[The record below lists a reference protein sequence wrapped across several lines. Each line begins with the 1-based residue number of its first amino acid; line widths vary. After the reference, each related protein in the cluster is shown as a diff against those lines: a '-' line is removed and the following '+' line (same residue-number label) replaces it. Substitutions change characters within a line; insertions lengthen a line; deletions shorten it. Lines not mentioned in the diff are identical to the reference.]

1 MPTTTLDI
9 ASDYTVFDNYHTV
22 SLTSQD
28 GQTTVSS
35 KRAIKETISH
45 ESFVQG
51 IATVHHVKCRWHVF
65 VAQLSGFVPQE
76 HGYLTDEDG
85 YKHYIDDISLASWD
99 TRYELSTTAE
109 TSSAIE
115 N

>member
-22 SLTSQD
+22 SLTSQN
-28 GQTTVSS
+28 GVTTVTS

-45 ESFVQG
+45 ESVVQG
-51 IATVHHVKCRWHVF
+51 VATVHHIKCRWHVF
-65 VAQLSGFVPQE
+65 IAQLGTFEPEE
-76 HGYLTDEDG
+76 HGYLTDEDLI
-85 YKHYIDDISLASWD
+85 KHYIDDIKLASWD
-99 TRYELSTTAE
+99 TRYELSTTAH
-109 TSSAIE
+109 TSAGLD